1 MRGENMNRV
10 KFGLKNVHYAVATI
24 AADNTAT
31 YGDEVAWP
39 GAVSLSLDAD
49 GDTTNFAA
57 DDNQKYYTSV
67 ANNGYSGSL
76 ESALIP
82 ESFEKDVLGAI
93 EDGKKLIV
101 EDADA
106 PTIHFALLFE
116 FEGDEKA
123 VRHVLYNCTASR
135 PCVAS
140 KTTQGSKEPQT
151 EYSPRMW
158 GWTGGCIGRILCVA
172 IFPACA
178 GARLKAGRFRP
189 VFVYA
194 SKPCADNACAVRR

>member
-1 MRGENMNRV
+1 MNKV
-10 KFGLKNVHYAVATI
+10 KFGLKNVHYAIATI
-24 AADNTAT
+24 ADDNTAT

-49 GDTTNFAA
+49 GDTTSFAA
-57 DDNQKYYTSV
+57 DDNSKYFTST

-106 PTIHFALLFE
+106 PTVHFALLFE

-123 VRHVLYNCTASR
+123 TRHVLYNCTASR
-135 PCVAS
+135 PGVAS
-140 KTTQGSKEPQT
+140 KTVQGSKEPQT
-151 EYSPRMW
+151 ETLNLS
-158 GWTGGCIGRILCVA
+158 
-172 IFPACA
+172 A
-178 GARLKAGRFRP
+178 GLIYDSTLKKNITKARSGSSTDP
-189 VFVYA
+189 TVYD
-194 SKPCADNACAVRR
+194 SWFTTVPKPTATTV